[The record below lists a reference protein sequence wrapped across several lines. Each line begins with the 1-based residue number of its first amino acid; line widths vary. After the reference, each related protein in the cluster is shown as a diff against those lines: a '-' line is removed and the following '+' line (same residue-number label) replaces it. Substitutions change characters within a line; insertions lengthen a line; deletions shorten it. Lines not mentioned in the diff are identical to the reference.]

1 MQEEEK
7 SIERDPASVEGREA
21 TGPEPP
27 DDGVDVTLIRW
38 TLGLTPAERLDVL
51 QRNVNAILD
60 LRDKLGAD

>member
-1 MQEEEK
+1 MPDEEK
-7 SIERDPASVEGREA
+7 STERDATSVEGGGA
-21 TGPEPP
+21 TELGPP

>member
-1 MQEEEK
+1 MSGED
-7 SIERDPASVEGREA
+7 RRGDATPTEA
-21 TGPEPP
+21 GGGTRPGPPE
-27 DDGVDVTLIRW
+27 DGVDVTLIRW